1 MSATADHGVLM
12 RSDGSKEPQGSAD
25 RAQTDE
31 SLRTERDNI
40 DRVVAEKQASVED
53 DADRVV
59 DRARRHADAVL
70 VAARDKADSRLAGP
84 WPVAASDTAL
94 SEERKLEDEVLR
106 HERSSADERLRR
118 EREHSTRVLLAL
130 LPLERDA
137 TDRYLL
143 TERVRADD
151 AIANRDDFLGIVS
164 HDLRNLLGAIVTAA
178 GLLSEMVSDIDDRVK
193 ARLGAERINRY
204 AARMNRLIGDL
215 VDVAS
220 IDAGRLA
227 VRPGPGDVA
236 ALIADAV
243 ETFQGAAAAKQ
254 LSLAMRITDRTLL
267 AEFDYERMLQIL
279 ANLITNAIKFTP
291 SGGSILVHGERLP
304 DAVRLSVSDTG

>member
-1 MSATADHGVLM
+1 M
-12 RSDGSKEPQGSAD
+12 RSDGSRAAEPQESAD

-31 SLRTERDNI
+31 NLRTERDNI
-40 DRVVAEKQASVED
+40 DRVVAETQASVED

-59 DRARRHADAVL
+59 DRARRHADAIL
-70 VAARDKADSRLAGP
+70 VAARHKADSRLDEP
-84 WPVAASDTAL
+84 RPTDDSDTAL

-106 HERSSADERLRR
+106 HERSSADERLRH

-137 TDRYLL
+137 TDQYLL
-143 TERVRADD
+143 TERVRLTTQSPTETTSSVSSATT
-151 AIANRDDFLGIVS
+151 FGIYC
-164 HDLRNLLGAIVTAA
+164 GAIVTAA
-178 GLLSEMVSDIDDRVK
+178 GLLSEMAADTDDRVK
-193 ARLGAERINRY
+193 ARRGAERINRY

-220 IDAGRLA
+220 IDAGRLS

-243 ETFQGAAAAKQ
+243 ETFQCAARAKE
-254 LSLAMRITDRTLL
+254 LSLAMRMTDRTLP
-267 AEFDYERMLQIL
+267 AAFDYERMLQIL

-304 DAVRLSVSDTG
+304 DAVRLSVSDTGGGISP